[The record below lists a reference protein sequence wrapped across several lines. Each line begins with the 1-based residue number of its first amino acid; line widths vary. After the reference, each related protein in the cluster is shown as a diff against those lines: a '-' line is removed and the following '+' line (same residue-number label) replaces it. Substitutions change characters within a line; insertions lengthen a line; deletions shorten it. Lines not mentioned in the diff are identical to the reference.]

1 MQCVLTKSV
10 AAGALV
16 AAMLA
21 AAPAI
26 ATESDDAGLFIV
38 RQLEQPPQEAS
49 ALVRNYAQMNDDWL
63 FLAEFGLAGGQV
75 TALKICYPEIGPD
88 IVAAGMHAM
97 AMMPCGHFAFYEED
111 GQSMMSMLDLSFMT
125 TLDPHPAL
133 EDARATASP
142 AFAAMLADVLGVD
155 IGS

>member
-1 MQCVLTKSV
+1 MHYTATKIM
-10 AAGALV
+10 AAGAL
-16 AAMLA
+16 ATAMLTA
-21 AAPAI
+21 PPAI
-26 ATESDDAGLFIV
+26 ATDGADAGMFIV
-38 RQLEQPPQEAS
+38 RQLDQPPQEAS
-49 ALVRNYAQMNDDWL
+49 ALVRSYTEMNDDWL
-63 FLAEFGLAGGQV
+63 FLAEFGLAGGRV

-88 IVAAGMHAM
+88 IVEAGLHTM

-133 EDARATASP
+133 EAARATASP
-142 AFAAMLADVLGVD
+142 VFAAMLADVLGVD